1 MPEHGDA
8 TVGAARAEPLRERR
22 LFRRYDIDLEAKLR
36 AGDRVIPCTIHDL
49 SLGGAGLS
57 PALGEFEGRAV
68 RLLWKG
74 LDLPDG
80 LPATV
85 VRTSAERT
93 HLTFDLD
100 EDAETALTMFL
111 LTAAEPGG

>member
-8 TVGAARAEPLRERR
+8 TVGAAGAPLCERR
-22 LFRRYDIDLEAKLR
+22 LFRRYGIDLEAKVR

-49 SLGGAGLS
+49 SLGGAGLA
-57 PALGEFEGRAV
+57 PALPEFEGQGV
-68 RLLWKG
+68 RLLWEG

-85 VRTSAERT
+85 VRTTAART

-100 EDAETALTMFL
+100 EDSESALTMFL
-111 LTAAEPGG
+111 LTAAVP